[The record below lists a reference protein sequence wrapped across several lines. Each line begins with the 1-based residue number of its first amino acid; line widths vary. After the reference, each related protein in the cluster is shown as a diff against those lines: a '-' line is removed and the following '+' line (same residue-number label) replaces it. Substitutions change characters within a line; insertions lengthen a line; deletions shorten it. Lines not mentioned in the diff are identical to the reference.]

1 MPHLGQPTSRQ
12 RSLFFFVLTRGSE
25 HDTPKESRHA
35 SPRGPTLC
43 ESAMPTLLPLTVIT
57 DPLCHR
63 HDTGGN
69 GHPEAPARLTVIAE
83 RLAQSPLAGRITTL
97 PARPAER
104 KWLTTV
110 HSEEYLYRFEE
121 TALAGKSYLD
131 HPDNQL
137 CFESYQAALCS
148 AGAGLVA
155 IDLLEGGATSRV
167 FCCGRPPGHHA
178 ERSLALGFCFLNNAA
193 IAARYWQQAH
203 GRRKVMIIDWD
214 AHHGNGIQSAFE
226 EDPEVFYL
234 SIHEHPTWS
243 FPGTGWKEE
252 TGLGHGK
259 STTCNIPLPPGSDDH
274 AVMQAIAEQVEP
286 ALSRFAPEALVICAG
301 FDGHKADDM
310 SGLSYTTELYRHLGD
325 CAARWAERY
334 CQGRVLTLLEGGY
347 HLDSLAAGVEEY
359 LTGLTTE
366 P

>member
-1 MPHLGQPTSRQ
+1 MST
-12 RSLFFFVLTRGSE
+12 
-25 HDTPKESRHA
+25 
-35 SPRGPTLC
+35 
-43 ESAMPTLLPLTVIT
+43 LPLTVIT

-69 GHPEAPARLTVIAE
+69 GHPEDPARLTVIAE
-83 RLAQSPLAGRITTL
+83 RLGQSPLAPMITTM
-97 PARPAER
+97 PPRPAER
-104 KWLTTV
+104 RWLTTV

-121 TALAGKSYLD
+121 TTLSGKSYLD

-137 CFESYQAALCS
+137 CFESYEAALLS
-148 AGAGLVA
+148 AGAGLAA
-155 IDLLEGGATSRV
+155 IDLLEGDAASRA
-167 FCCGRPPGHHA
+167 FCCARPPGHHA

-193 IAARYWQQAH
+193 IATRYWQQAH

-252 TGLGHGK
+252 TGLGAGK
-259 STTCNIPLPPGSDDH
+259 GTTCNIPLPPGSDDA
-274 AVMQAIAEQVEP
+274 AVMKAIAGQVEP
-286 ALSRFAPEALVICAG
+286 ALARFVPEALVICAG
-301 FDGHKADDM
+301 FDGHVADDM
-310 SGLSYTTELYRHLGD
+310 SGLSYTTALYRQLGH

-334 CQGRVLTLLEGGY
+334 CRGKVLTLLEGGY
-347 HLDSLAAGVEEY
+347 HLESLAASVEMY
-359 LTGLTTE
+359 LTGLVTLE

>member
-1 MPHLGQPTSRQ
+1 
-12 RSLFFFVLTRGSE
+12 
-25 HDTPKESRHA
+25 
-35 SPRGPTLC
+35 
-43 ESAMPTLLPLTVIT
+43 MPTLLPLTVIT

-69 GHPEAPARLTVIAE
+69 DHPETPARLTAIAD
-83 RLAQSPLAGRITTL
+83 RLGQSPLAPQLVAAASRV
-97 PARPAER
+97 AER
-104 KWLTTV
+104 QWLTTV

-121 TALAGKSYLD
+121 TTLAGKSHLD

-137 CFESYQAALCS
+137 CFESYDAALAS

-155 IDLLEGGATSRV
+155 IDLLESGTTTRA

-203 GRRKVMIIDWD
+203 GRRRVMIIDWD
-214 AHHGNGIQSAFE
+214 AHHGNGVQAAFE

-252 TGLGHGK
+252 TGLGPGK
-259 STTCNIPLPPGSDDH
+259 GATCNIPLPPGSDD
-274 AVMQAIAEQVEP
+274 ATVMQAIAGQVEP
-286 ALSRFAPEALVICAG
+286 ALDRFAPEALIICAG
-301 FDGHKADDM
+301 FDGHAADDM
-310 SGLSYTTELYRHLGD
+310 SGLSYSTGLYRRLGD
-325 CAARWAERY
+325 CASRWAAQY
-334 CQGRVLTLLEGGY
+334 CNGKVLSLLEGGY
-347 HLDSLAAGVEEY
+347 HLESLAAGVEAY
-359 LTGLTTE
+359 LTGLMTSET
-366 P
+366 